1 MAELALYEVQHRGIK
16 TMMKMSEE
24 DAEVYGDLAKKVGD
38 VAPAERQPITQ
49 PPWAT
54 NASEKEAEATPA
66 QDDPSVK
73 KAPARRN
80 KRAATAE
87 DK

>member
-1 MAELALYEVQHRGIK
+1 MAELAMYEVQHRGIK

-24 DAEVYGDLAKKVGD
+24 DAEAYGDLAKKVGD
-38 VAPAERQPITQ
+38 VKPAERQPVTQ

-54 NASEKEAEATPA
+54 LDSEKESEATPPQA
-66 QDDPSVK
+66 ESK
-73 KAPARRN
+73 KAPIRRN
-80 KRAATAE
+80 KRASAS

>member
-1 MAELALYEVQHRGIK
+1 MAELALYEVQHRNI
-16 TMMKMSEE
+16 TTHMKLTEE
-24 DAEVYGDLAKKVGD
+24 EAEVYGDLAKKVGE

-54 NASEKEAEATPA
+54 TDSEKESEATPPQA
-66 QDDPSVK
+66 ESK

-80 KRAATAE
+80 KRASAA